1 MALLFETPF
10 PHTQGQRRLHIARLI
25 SSHPGADG
33 DKELLKFCR
42 SIGIP
47 ARVIHEGIVRIGGT
61 QLQAARC
68 AGAREVTSGQLDKI
82 IRSKT
87 HG

>member
-1 MALLFETPF
+1 MALLFETPY
-10 PHTQGQRRLHIARLI
+10 PHTHGERRFHVARLI

-42 SIGIP
+42 SVGIP
-47 ARVIHEGIVRIGGT
+47 PRVVRDGIVHIGGT
-61 QLQAARC
+61 QLEAARC
-68 AGAREVTSGQLDKI
+68 AGAKDVSSAQLNKI